1 MVRSK
6 ACEILRT
13 TVGAG
18 LLVSFGAVVGA
29 LPCAAGEAARMA
41 PRPNV
46 ILILTDDQGYGDM
59 GCTGNPVIET
69 PNLDRLHSEGVRFAD
84 FHVAPMCTP
93 TRAQLMTGVD
103 SLYTAAMN
111 VSSGRALLR
120 RDLPTMADLFARSG
134 YRTAIFGKWHLGD
147 SHPYRPIDRG
157 FQTALWFRSSYIGSA
172 SDTWD
177 NDYFDDRYLLGDD
190 LRRFEGY
197 CTDVFFDR
205 AIEWMRERHRRGER
219 FFAYLPLN
227 AAHAPLYVPEKY
239 RKRYESLLSG
249 REMDGGRRD
258 SLARFFGMIANID
271 ENLGRLETML
281 RETGLRDDTILIY
294 LTDNG
299 GTAGVPFHNAGMKG
313 GKTTLW
319 EGGHR
324 VPCFVRWQ
332 AGGIGGGRDVAG
344 LTECQDLLPTL
355 VDLCSLE
362 VPEDARFDGMSLAG
376 VLRDENERVPDRMLV
391 VQFSR
396 MESQR
401 PKKNDA
407 AVLWGRWRLVK
418 GGQLYDLR
426 SDPHQ
431 DHDVLAE
438 HPDVAERMQRHY
450 DRWWAGIEPSL
461 DRFQPSVVGSPH
473 ENPTRLCACDW
484 ADVFLDQSKQV
495 RIGERKNG
503 VWHIEVDREGR
514 YEIALRRWPREA
526 DAPLAAGLPPHVG
539 EDGTSVAGVALPIA
553 GARLRVGEHDLRM
566 EVRAG
571 DRQAAFELDL
581 PKGRTTL
588 QTWFHDEAG
597 KEICGAYYVYV
608 RRLPE
613 AKTGASA
620 RSPRGP
626 GGCCAGSPLSVLL
639 EGGGVDAEAEDREGD
654 PLPPF
659 EIDDRLLLGTHP
671 VVDEHHHRASSRASR
686 GQGRRRRSG
695 RSRGLERRTA
705 ATGV

>member
-1 MVRSK
+1 MRGSVRGWRVVEPHPSRKETQAVVRST
-6 ACEILRT
+6 ACEILRW
-13 TVGAG
+13 TVRASW
-18 LLVSFGAVVGA
+18 LVSLGAVVGT
-29 LPCAAGEAARMA
+29 LSSGAAVAARNA

-46 ILILTDDQGYGDM
+46 ILLLVDDQGYGDL

-69 PNLDRLHSEGVRFAD
+69 PNLDRLHSEGVRLSD

-147 SHPYRPIDRG
+147 IYPYRPLDRG
-157 FQTALWFRSSYIGSA
+157 FQTALWFRSSYVGSA
-172 SDTWD
+172 SDAWD
-177 NDYFDDRYLLGDD
+177 NDYFNDRYRLGDD
-190 LRRFEGY
+190 LQRFEGY
-197 CTDVFFDR
+197 CTDVFFGR
-205 AIEWMRERHRRGER
+205 AIDWIKERQRRGEP

-227 AAHAPLYVPEKY
+227 AAHAPLYVPERY
-239 RKRYESLLSG
+239 RKRYESLLAG
-249 REMDGGRRD
+249 RELKGARRE

-281 RETGLRDDTILIY
+281 RETGLRDDTILIF
-294 LTDNG
+294 LSDNG
-299 GTAGVPFHNAGMKG
+299 GTVGVPFYNAGMKG
-313 GKTTLW
+313 SKTTLW

-324 VPCFVRWQ
+324 VPCFARWPS
-332 AGGIGGGRDVAG
+332 GGIGGGRDVAG

-355 VDLCSLE
+355 VELCSLE
-362 VPEDARFDGMSLAG
+362 VPRNARFDGMSLAK
-376 VLRDENERVPDRMLV
+376 VLRDPNERLPDRMLV

-401 PKKNDA
+401 PKRNDA

-418 GGQLYDLR
+418 GAQLYDLR

-431 DHDVLAE
+431 DRDVFAE
-438 HPDVAERMQRHY
+438 HPDVAARMQEHY

-461 DRFQPSVVGSPH
+461 DRFQPSVVGSPQA
-473 ENPTRLCACDW
+473 NPTRLCACEW
-484 ADVFLDQSKQV
+484 ADVFLDQGRQV

-514 YEIALRRWPREA
+514 YEIALCRWPREA
-526 DAPLAAGLPPHVG
+526 DAAMTSGLPPHVG
-539 EDGTSVAGVALPIA
+539 EDGASVAGVALPIA
-553 GARLRVGEHDLRM
+553 AARLRIGDHDVRMDVGAEAR
-566 EVRAG
+566 E
-571 DRQAAFELDL
+571 AAFELDL

-588 QTWFHDEAG
+588 ETWFHDKAG

-608 RRLPE
+608 HRLPE
-613 AKTGASA
+613 AKTEAAPAS
-620 RSPRGP
+620 
-626 GGCCAGSPLSVLL
+626 
-639 EGGGVDAEAEDREGD
+639 EE
-654 PLPPF
+654 
-659 EIDDRLLLGTHP
+659 
-671 VVDEHHHRASSRASR
+671 
-686 GQGRRRRSG
+686 
-695 RSRGLERRTA
+695 
-705 ATGV
+705 